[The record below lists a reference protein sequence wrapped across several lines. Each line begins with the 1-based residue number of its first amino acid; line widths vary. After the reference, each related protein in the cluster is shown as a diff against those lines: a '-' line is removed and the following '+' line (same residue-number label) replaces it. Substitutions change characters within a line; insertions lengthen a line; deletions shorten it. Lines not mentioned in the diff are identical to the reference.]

1 MTRTCLH
8 AAVAQAT
15 GESLAHHQPHRVFRR
30 RPLIGMIIREAS
42 DPLKVVDC
50 PCCGGTVVLTWS
62 RFDKLP
68 EFAECR
74 RCETIVDYHPWEIY
88 TMRLESI
95 ETPRDRTYVPAA

>member
-1 MTRTCLH
+1 MTRSQLH

-15 GESLAHHQPHRVFRR
+15 GESLGTINR
-30 RPLIGMIIREAS
+30 IGFTQDVVLRHDHSERS

-50 PCCGGTVVLTWS
+50 PCCGGTIVLTWS

-95 ETPRDRTYVPAA
+95 ETPCIRTYIPAA

>member
-1 MTRTCLH
+1 MTRSRLH

-15 GESLAHHQPHRVFRR
+15 GESLGTINRIGFSEDSDHRHDLFEV
-30 RPLIGMIIREAS
+30 S
-42 DPLKVVDC
+42 DPLNVVDC
-50 PCCGGTVVLTWS
+50 PCCGGTVVLTWN

-88 TMRLESI
+88 TMRLENI
-95 ETPRDRTYVPAA
+95 ETPRTRTYVPAA

>member
-1 MTRTCLH
+1 MTRSRLH

-15 GESLAHHQPHRVFRR
+15 GESLGTINR
-30 RPLIGMIIREAS
+30 IGFSEENHCGHNHSEFS

-50 PCCGGTVVLTWS
+50 PCCGGTVVLAWS

-88 TMRLESI
+88 QLQLESI
-95 ETPRDRTYVPAA
+95 EPAAPRTYVPAA

>member
-1 MTRTCLH
+1 MKRSQLH
-8 AAVAQAT
+8 AAVAHAT
-15 GESLAHHQPHRVFRR
+15 GESLGTIKRIGFCDAADHRHDHS
-30 RPLIGMIIREAS
+30 ESS

-50 PCCGGTVVLTWS
+50 PCCGGTIVLTWS

-95 ETPRDRTYVPAA
+95 ETPRARSYVPAA

>member
-1 MTRTCLH
+1 MTRSHLH

-15 GESLAHHQPHRVFRR
+15 GESLRIVNRIGFSEDNDHQYDHSEVN
-30 RPLIGMIIREAS
+30 

-62 RFDKLP
+62 RFDGLP

-88 TMRLESI
+88 TMRLENI
-95 ETPRDRTYVPAA
+95 EPAMSRTYVPAA

>member
-1 MTRTCLH
+1 MTRSRLH
-8 AAVAQAT
+8 IAVAQAT
-15 GESLAHHQPHRVFRR
+15 GESLGTINR
-30 RPLIGMIIREAS
+30 IGFTQDVVQRHDHEGN

-50 PCCGGTVVLTWS
+50 PCCGGTIVLTWS

-88 TMRLESI
+88 TMHLESI
-95 ETPRDRTYVPAA
+95 EVPSDRAYVPAA

>member
-1 MTRTCLH
+1 MKRSRLH

-15 GESLAHHQPHRVFRR
+15 GESLGTINR
-30 RPLIGMIIREAS
+30 IGFSEEAPCGHDHSESS
-42 DPLKVVDC
+42 DALKVVDC

-62 RFDKLP
+62 RFDNLP

-88 TMRLESI
+88 LMHLESI
-95 ETPRDRTYVPAA
+95 ELANPRSYVPAA